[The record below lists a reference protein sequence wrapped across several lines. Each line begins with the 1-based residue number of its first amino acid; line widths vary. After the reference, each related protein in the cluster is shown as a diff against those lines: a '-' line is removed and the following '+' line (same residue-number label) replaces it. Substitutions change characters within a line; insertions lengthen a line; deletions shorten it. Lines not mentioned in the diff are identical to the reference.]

1 MNTNERNTDA
11 RGQVNPEGF
20 KPQQSADVQTQTLI
34 PMSGT
39 AADLQAI
46 RAFLGMSTNSLQTLW
61 NLCRG
66 ENRAFYRQQVASLAD
81 ITRTMRNHRRT
92 F

>member
-1 MNTNERNTDA
+1 MNTNSRKQDA
-11 RGQVNPEGF
+11 RNQTEGSGFNNPQVVEIRL
-20 KPQQSADVQTQTLI
+20 SD
-34 PMSGT
+34 T
-39 AADLQAI
+39 AADLQII
-46 RAFLGMSTNSLQTLW
+46 RAFFGMSTNSLQTLW

-66 ENRAFYRQQVASLAD
+66 ESRAFYRQQVASLAD